1 MLVEHPLSKNKKGD
15 QMSTEAKEK
24 IKKYR
29 LDIIVISAIL
39 VFALLFLLFMTL
51 FKKEGAVVSVEIDGK
66 TVAEHSLYKNGVFP
80 LNGGTNVLVIENGT
94 AYLNYSNCPDH
105 VCENTGKIRYV
116 GETIVCLPNRITIT
130 VIGDSADGGVDLV
143 S

>member
-1 MLVEHPLSKNKKGD
+1 MKKQTG
-15 QMSTEAKEK
+15 S

-39 VFALLFLLFMTL
+39 LVSVSLLLIMTL
-51 FKKEGAVVSVEIDGK
+51 SQKDGAVAVVEIDGK
-66 TVAEHSLYKNGVFP
+66 TVAEYSLAVNGEYS
-80 LNGGTNVLVIENGT
+80 LNNGTNVLVIENGQ

-105 VCENTGKIRYV
+105 TCEITGKIHYV
-116 GETIVCLPNRITIT
+116 GQTIVCLPNKLSITIK
-130 VIGDSADGGVDLV
+130 GNAEGGVDLV